1 MWAISHFHTYLYGN
15 HVIIYT
21 DYSAVKAVLQTPNPT
36 GKHARWWTKVYG
48 SGLKDVQIIY
58 RAGKTNLSTD
68 ALSRSPQAPAPTG
81 NNDEI
86 QVAAVTCQET
96 SIQSLLQLE
105 PKFSP
110 TESFTSEQRKD
121 PCVREIIDFLEREE
135 LPPNPIRARKVAM
148 QGPLLTMVDGALFY
162 LDPKNGPEEAVV
174 PEHMRRKVMEE
185 NHRGNMG
192 GHFSGNRLYKTL
204 AHHWWWEGM
213 YSDALHY
220 VRNCPECAIVSGGGQ
235 QHRPPLHPIPVQ
247 RPFQIIG
254 VDIMDLPRTQQGNKH
269 VIVFQDFFTKW
280 PMVYPVH
287 DQKAL

>member
-21 DYSAVKAVLQTPNPT
+21 DHSAVKAVLQTPNPT

-48 SGLKDVQIIY
+48 SDLKDVQIIY

-86 QVAAVTCQET
+86 QVAAVTSQET

-121 PCVREIIDFLEREE
+121 PCVREIIHFLEREE
-135 LPPNPIRARKVAM
+135 LPPNPIRAWKVAM
-148 QGPLLTMVDGALFY
+148 QGPLLMVLSST
-162 LDPKNGPEEAVV
+162 LTPRRRRTTVV
-174 PEHMRRKVMEE
+174 TWVAISLATDCK
-185 NHRGNMG
+185 
-192 GHFSGNRLYKTL
+192 RLLPTT
-204 AHHWWWEGM
+204 
-213 YSDALHY
+213 
-220 VRNCPECAIVSGGGQ
+220 GGGKGCIQ
-235 QHRPPLHPIPVQ
+235 MPSTMLGTVQ
-247 RPFQIIG
+247 NVQLSQEEDNNIG
-254 VDIMDLPRTQQGNKH
+254 PHFTQSQCNDPSKSL
-269 VIVFQDFFTKW
+269 VLILW
-280 PMVYPVH
+280 IYPEPS
-287 DQKAL
+287 KGTNMS